1 MKPHLQATDNITEV
15 LRRIVDYTEQRR
27 DVLTRNIFDYHQDNF
42 CPKDMPEAEF
52 AQRMT
57 EAVSE
62 HLCSQRLMFCDS
74 DHIQFQSGGVFE
86 IQPVM
91 DTQAKELLRD
101 NVREYLKLQ
110 VDKLS
115 ENLMNNRIAAD
126 LLRHQQQQ
134 CHSAYLCAKA
144 EKN

>member
-1 MKPHLQATDNITEV
+1 
-15 LRRIVDYTEQRR
+15 
-27 DVLTRNIFDYHQDNF
+27 
-42 CPKDMPEAEF
+42 
-52 AQRMT
+52 
-57 EAVSE
+57 
-62 HLCSQRLMFCDS
+62 
-74 DHIQFQSGGVFE
+74 
-86 IQPVM
+86 VM

-110 VDKLS
+110 IDKLS